1 MSFLQ
6 GQDGQ
11 QSGQSKWTQGL
22 GFVSVSGS
30 FSGLSLPVALM
41 RTWVLLPQP
50 DPLIKADVSLYE
62 HRCHLEYEGVSRRIT
77 G

>member
-62 HRCHLEYEGVSRRIT
+62 HGCHLEYEGVSRRIT